1 MYFAAKIDKEKCT
14 GCKLCVFACP
24 EPNVIMFNKK
34 EKKVDINAQ
43 RCKACGLCIEVCP
56 KETIEIVNIVTS

>member
-1 MYFAAKIDKEKCT
+1 MYFAAKVDKEKCI

-24 EPNVIMFNKK
+24 EPNVITFNKE
-34 EKKVDINAQ
+34 EKKIDINAP

-56 KETIEIVNIVTS
+56 TEAIEIVNIK